1 MTNSPASGAVSRR
14 DFLAASSGL
23 IVAAVLPLRTRAQG
37 APSDFEPNA
46 FIRIAPDNI
55 VTVFVKH
62 IEFGQGPFT
71 GLATLVA
78 EELDADWSQ
87 MRAEAAPADVK
98 LYANALFG
106 VQGTGGS
113 TAIASSYEPMR
124 KAGAAA
130 KAMLVAA
137 AAEAWDA
144 PVNEIAVTKGVIRHA
159 ASGREGQFGDF
170 AEAAAAQTP
179 PENPALKTRDQFK
192 LIGTSLPKLDSSAKS
207 DGSATFTLDVYRDNM
222 LTAVVAHPDKF
233 GAVVGAFDDAAAR
246 AVPGVVDVRKTG
258 RGIAVYGE
266 NTFAALR
273 GRAALDITWDDSG
286 AETRSTAALAQDFIA
301 AVQKPGAVAAARGDI
316 DSAFDEKTVGD
327 ATILEAEYVFP
338 FLAHAPMEPLDGVIE
353 QRGEEVEVWM
363 GSQIQTTD
371 HQVLAGVL
379 GVEPAAITLNTMLA
393 GGSFGRRAQPSSEF
407 AAELAD
413 VFKATDR
420 SRPVKFLW
428 TREDDIRGGFYRPL
442 TVHKLKAAITPGGE
456 ITAWDQTIASQSV
469 VVGSPFE
476 AMIEN
481 GIDST
486 MVEGARDFYYK
497 AANLRVSAHIM
508 PSKVPVLWWRSVGH
522 THTAYAIETFIDEL
536 LAAADKDPVEGRL
549 ALLQDERAREAAV
562 LKRVADMMDWG
573 RAPTPGAQFGVAVH
587 KSFNTYVAEI
597 AEVANEGSTPRV
609 LNVWAAVDCGQPVNP
624 NVIKAQIEG
633 GVGYGL
639 GAMMFNEITL
649 GEGGAVEQSNFHDYR
664 SIRIGEMPNID
675 VAVIDS
681 SEAPT
686 GVGEPGVPP
695 AAPAVGNALRRLT
708 GATPRRLPLM
718 SPMA

>member
-1 MTNSPASGAVSRR
+1 
-14 DFLAASSGL
+14 
-23 IVAAVLPLRTRAQG
+23 
-37 APSDFEPNA
+37 
-46 FIRIAPDNI
+46 
-55 VTVFVKH
+55 
-62 IEFGQGPFT
+62 
-71 GLATLVA
+71 
-78 EELDADWSQ
+78 
-87 MRAEAAPADVK
+87 
-98 LYANALFG
+98 
-106 VQGTGGS
+106 
-113 TAIASSYEPMR
+113 
-124 KAGAAA
+124 
-130 KAMLVAA
+130 
-137 AAEAWDA
+137 
-144 PVNEIAVTKGVIRHA
+144 
-159 ASGREGQFGDF
+159 
-170 AEAAAAQTP
+170 
-179 PENPALKTRDQFK
+179 
-192 LIGTSLPKLDSSAKS
+192 
-207 DGSATFTLDVYRDNM
+207 
-222 LTAVVAHPDKF
+222 
-233 GAVVGAFDDAAAR
+233 
-246 AVPGVVDVRKTG
+246 
-258 RGIAVYGE
+258 
-266 NTFAALR
+266 
-273 GRAALDITWDDSG
+273 
-286 AETRSTAALAQDFIA
+286 
-301 AVQKPGAVAAARGDI
+301 
-316 DSAFDEKTVGD
+316 
-327 ATILEAEYVFP
+327 
-338 FLAHAPMEPLDGVIE
+338 
-353 QRGEEVEVWM
+353 M